1 MSSDNVAVVRRL
13 YDLFPDL
20 AAGEPPPEVIEL
32 FDPGVRLD
40 QSRNVFNPAVYEG
53 IDGVVGALAAVR
65 ETWDSFAM
73 HPERFVE
80 IGDSVVVFN
89 AVTARGAGGG
99 VEVEDRSSSVHRLRG
114 GRIVALTI
122 YPDPEEGLRAA
133 TAATTRQKGDT
144 SPF

>member
-1 MSSDNVAVVRRL
+1 MDSENLAVVRRL

-20 AAGEPPPEVIEL
+20 AAGEPPPEVIAL
-32 FDPGVRLD
+32 FDPDVRLD

-53 IDGVVGALAAVR
+53 IDGLLGALAAVR

-80 IGDSVVVFN
+80 VGDNVVVFN
-89 AVTARGAGGG
+89 VVTARGSAGG
-99 VEVEDRSSSVHRLRG
+99 VEVEDRSSSVHRLRD

-133 TAATTRQKGDT
+133 AAATARHSGE
-144 SPF
+144 